1 MNVGNEKNLAINPG
15 KRLGQKWRWFSL
27 LEDRTLLGIAFVAP
41 AVVLLFAFLA
51 YPLVLGIWLG
61 FTNTVI
67 GQKGDFI
74 GLANYIS
81 LLQDQLFWK
90 VTYFTFLYTIAAVLF
105 KLILGFALAIVL
117 NREFRAKGFV
127 RAIVLLP
134 WIIPTVLSA
143 ICFWWLFDTTFS
155 GITWILM
162 KVGLIAHKIDYLGDP
177 TNARICI
184 IVANI
189 WRGIPFFT
197 IGLLAGL
204 QTINPTLYEAA
215 SIDGAGGWH
224 RFRHITLPLVIPL
237 LTVVTTFSTIW
248 TFADFQ
254 LIWVITKGGPANAT
268 HVYGTLS
275 FQRAIVG
282 GQFGEG
288 AAISVFILPVLI
300 VCVLVTYKYLRREE

>member
-1 MNVGNEKNLAINPG
+1 MGNAKNIAIDPER
-15 KRLGQKWRWFSL
+15 RLIQGWRWASL
-27 LEDRTLLGIAFVAP
+27 LEDRTVMGVAFVAP
-41 AVVLLFAFLA
+41 ALILLLIFLA

-61 FTNTVI
+61 FTDAVV
-67 GQKGDFI
+67 GRKGEFI
-74 GLANYIS
+74 GLENYVS
-81 LLQDQLFWK
+81 LLQDRLFWL
-90 VTYFTFLYTIAAVLF
+90 VTYYTFLYTAAAVLF
-105 KLILGFALAIVL
+105 KLILGFVLAIVL

-155 GITWILM
+155 GITWVLL
-162 KVGLIAHKIDYLGDP
+162 KAGLISHKIDYLGNP
-177 TNARICI
+177 TNARICLI
-184 IVANI
+184 IANV

-215 SIDGAGGWH
+215 SIDGAGSWH
-224 RFRHITLPLVIPL
+224 RLRHVTIPL
-237 LTVVTTFSTIW
+237 IMPLLAVVTTFSTIW

-254 LIWVITKGGPANAT
+254 LIYVITRGGPANAT
-268 HVYGTLS
+268 HLYGTLS
-275 FQRAIVG
+275 FQRAIPG

-288 AAISVFILPVLI
+288 AAISAFILPVLI
-300 VCVLVTYKYLRREE
+300 ICVLICYKYLRREE

>member
-1 MNVGNEKNLAINPG
+1 MIGSKKP
-15 KRLGQKWRWFSL
+15 LGQPRGWPSL
-27 LEDRTLLGIAFVAP
+27 IEDRALLGVAFVSP
-41 AVVLLFAFLA
+41 AVLLLVIFLA
-51 YPLVLGIWLG
+51 YPLILGIWLG
-61 FTNTVI
+61 FTNTLV
-67 GQKGDFI
+67 GQKGEFI

-81 LLQDQLFWK
+81 LLQDKLFWK
-90 VTYFTFLYTIAAVLF
+90 VTYFTFLYTIVAVLF
-105 KLILGFALAIVL
+105 KLILGFALAIIL
-117 NREFRAKGFV
+117 NRDFRTKGFV
-127 RAIVLLP
+127 RAVVLLP

-155 GITWILM
+155 AITWLLLEI
-162 KVGLIAHKIDYLGDP
+162 GLISSRIDYLGDP
-177 TNARICI
+177 TNARVCL

-224 RFRHITLPLVIPL
+224 RFRHITLPLIIPL
-237 LTVVTTFSTIW
+237 LAVVTTFSTIW

-268 HVYGTLS
+268 HLYGTLS

-300 VCVLVTYKYLRREE
+300 ICVMITYKYLRKED

>member
-1 MNVGNEKNLAINPG
+1 MARSENMAIHPG
-15 KRLGQKWRWFSL
+15 KRLGQRGRWFSL
-27 LEDRTLLGIAFVAP
+27 LEDRTVLGLAFVSP
-41 AVVLLFAFLA
+41 AVLLLLIFLA

-61 FTNTVI
+61 FTNTLV
-67 GQKGDFI
+67 GRKGEFI

-81 LLQDQLFWK
+81 LLKDALFWK

-117 NREFRAKGFV
+117 NRDFRAKGFV

-155 GITWILM
+155 AFTWLLLKM
-162 KVGLIAHKIDYLGDP
+162 GLIGSRIDYLGDP
-177 TNARICI
+177 TNARVCL

-224 RFRHITLPLVIPL
+224 RFRHVTLPLIIPL
-237 LTVVTTFSTIW
+237 LAVVTTFSTIW

-254 LIWVITKGGPANAT
+254 LVWVITKGGPANAT
-268 HVYGTLS
+268 HLYGTLS

-288 AAISVFILPVLI
+288 AAISAFILPVLI
-300 VCVLVTYKYLRREE
+300 ICVMITYKYLRRED

>member
-1 MNVGNEKNLAINPG
+1 LRTLTDRTVNPERG
-15 KRLGQKWRWFSL
+15 LGRRWRWSGL
-27 LEDRTLLGIAFVAP
+27 LEDKAAMGVVFIAP
-41 AVVLLFAFLA
+41 AMILLLLFLA

-61 FTNTVI
+61 FTDALV
-67 GQKGDFI
+67 GKKGEFI

-81 LLQDQLFWK
+81 LLNDSLFWK
-90 VTYFTFLYTIAAVLF
+90 VTYYTFLYTIASVLF
-105 KLILGFALAIVL
+105 KLLLGFALAIIL
-117 NREFRAKGFV
+117 NRDFRAKGFV

-155 GITWILM
+155 GITWVLM
-162 KVGLIAHKIDYLGDP
+162 KAGLISHKIDYLGDP
-177 TNARICI
+177 TNARISL
-184 IVANI
+184 IVANV

-224 RFRHITLPLVIPL
+224 RFRHVTLPLITPL
-237 LTVVTTFSTIW
+237 LAVVTTFSTIW

-254 LIWVITKGGPANAT
+254 LIWVITRGGPANAT
-268 HVYGTLS
+268 HLYGTLS
-275 FQRAIVG
+275 FQRARPG

-288 AAISVFILPVLI
+288 AAISAFILPVLI
-300 VCVLVTYKYLRREE
+300 MCVLICYKYLRREE